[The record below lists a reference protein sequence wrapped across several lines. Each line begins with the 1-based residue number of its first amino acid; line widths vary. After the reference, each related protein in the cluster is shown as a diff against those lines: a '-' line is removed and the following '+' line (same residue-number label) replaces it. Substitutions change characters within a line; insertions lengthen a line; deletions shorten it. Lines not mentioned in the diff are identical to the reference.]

1 MVILLDTNVALNYIF
16 KRDPF
21 YSESDKIMTMCAE
34 KKVDGYLAFH
44 SLSTIWYVLRKMPDD
59 ERRGWL
65 KNLCSVLGIAGTT
78 NEEVKEALEKVQF
91 KDFEDC
97 LQDKC
102 ARHIHADYIVTGN
115 KKDFTYA
122 ETKTINPL
130 EFCALFETGDDK

>member
-1 MVILLDTNVALNYIF
+1 
-16 KRDPF
+16 
-21 YSESDKIMTMCAE
+21 MTMCAE

-65 KNLCSVLGIAGTT
+65 KNLCSVLGIAGATT
-78 NEEVKEALEKVQF
+78 EEVKEALEKVQF

>member
-16 KRDPF
+16 RRDPF
-21 YSESDKIMTMCAE
+21 YRESDRIMTMCAE

-44 SLSTIWYVLRKMPDD
+44 SIYKIWYVLRKMPDN

-65 KNLCSVLGIAGTT
+65 KTLCSVLGIAGAAT
-78 NEEVKEALEKVQF
+78 EEVMDALENVQF

-102 ARHIHADYIVTGN
+102 ARHIHADYIITGN
-115 KKDFTYA
+115 TKDFTNA
-122 ETKTINPL
+122 ETKAINPL
-130 EFCALFETGDDK
+130 EFCTLFGIGDEE